1 MFNVEEFLKSRKLEH
16 TYKKLVESDLS
27 LESIFELIYRDYDI
41 GYEIVYGKKA
51 SSFWKLFKPE
61 ERIAILK
68 KIYNFFIN
76 SLTLSFLILCKYLS
90 LKISIPAAM
99 KNNIAINPIRSNTC
113 TFLSVSSKL
122 FKYK

>member
-68 KIYNFFIN
+68 KFIKIIIFKIIFY
-76 SLTLSFLILCKYLS
+76 LDLDLFLGMLA
-90 LKISIPAAM
+90 KIKRM
-99 KNNIAINPIRSNTC
+99 N
-113 TFLSVSSKL
+113 V
-122 FKYK
+122 